1 MRDAP
6 GLGYVVWVGPV
17 QDGWMACASSY
28 MTAAEVSQQ
37 LPDRGAARLTFEMST
52 PVMLMPT
59 VGVDLAVKLRRPA
72 DAAGN
77 DGLVRVALGST
88 APAALAVLLE
98 SWEPEQGPGLQ
109 VRRDGG
115 RCPVCDSPSP
125 TMHPAV
131 QAGGEVFRCLDPFHG
146 SGPARAELAEVQT
159 RADLDWRFF
168 REERRQWA
176 ELFAGM
182 RGESSEST
190 LLAAQ
195 NTLIQSLHD
204 QRRAAEAER
213 DEARGRLHAAAQD
226 IGAVFRIHVSDR
238 GASPFCEGCGTSYP
252 CETVRALGL
261 KTPADRRRAS
271 GVSTPGG

>member
-52 PVMLMPT
+52 PVMLMST

-72 DAAGN
+72 DAAGT

-98 SWEPEQGPGLQ
+98 SWQPEQGPGLQ
-109 VRRDGG
+109 VRRDDG
-115 RCPVCDSPSP
+115 RCPTCDSPSP
-125 TMHPAV
+125 T
-131 QAGGEVFRCLDPFHG
+131 
-146 SGPARAELAEVQT
+146 
-159 RADLDWRFF
+159 
-168 REERRQWA
+168 
-176 ELFAGM
+176 
-182 RGESSEST
+182 T
-190 LLAAQ
+190 L
-195 NTLIQSLHD
+195 HE